1 MGYMNMEYS
10 ISDQLIRV
18 KQLKN
23 NGEFVEAL
31 QMINE
36 LENEEDFSLQE
47 QFDCHHLKGC
57 LLFEQGY
64 MDEALEYVELAYK
77 ESQQLK
83 NNLLIL
89 DTILTKSNIFRYS
102 GRLENAINCVNKAEQ
117 LLNTLDHISP
127 IQFKEKSAYIMYI
140 KGYIY
145 CAKGD
150 LNMSLMYAE
159 KGLQLA
165 SELNNKRL
173 IMFNAGCLGVIYAW
187 RGDFDTAQKYSKQRL
202 KLAKDVND
210 KQSIIGALNN
220 IGTTF
225 RDRGDFNQ
233 AMKYIKQSLTL
244 CEEINSFK
252 TPAILDTLCRLAI
265 EMDSFEA
272 AQECLEHIKS
282 FTIKR
287 DKKILFGYDIYDLTK
302 ALVLKKSPNNGD
314 KLRARELLKK
324 ILERNEVDFESK
336 IIALLNLCDLLL
348 IQLHQTNNIKI
359 IDDINLYIQQ
369 ILDIAKEQKSY
380 WLLAETHLF
389 RAKLKL
395 IIFEFEEAEQL
406 LTQAL
411 HIAEKYGQDLLTK
424 QITNEQDE
432 LSKTIS
438 KWDKL
443 KRSNANL
450 TTRMDLAGL
459 DSQIRRMLK
468 KRHKN

>member
-47 QFDCHHLKGC
+47 QFDYHHLKGS

-64 MDEALEYVELAYK
+64 MDEALEYVDLAYK
-77 ESQQLK
+77 ESQKLK
-83 NNLLIL
+83 NNLLTL

-102 GRLENAINCVNKAEQ
+102 GRLDNAINCVNKAEQ

-127 IQFKEKSAYIMYI
+127 LQFKEKSAYIMYV

-150 LNMSLMYAE
+150 LNMSLMCAE

-173 IMFNAGCLGVIYAW
+173 IMINAGCLGVVYGW
-187 RGDFDTAQKYSKQRL
+187 KGDLETSQKYSKQRL
-202 KLAKDVND
+202 KLAKEVND

-220 IGTTF
+220 IGSIC
-225 RDRGDFNQ
+225 RDKGDFNQ

-265 EMDSFEA
+265 EMDSFET
-272 AQECLEHIKS
+272 AQECLEYIKR
-282 FTIKR
+282 FTDQR
-287 DKKILFGYDIYDLTK
+287 DKKVLFGYDIYNLTK
-302 ALVLKKSPNNGD
+302 ALVLKKSPINGD

-324 ILERNEVDFESK
+324 VLEKNEVDFESK

-348 IQLHQTNNIKI
+348 EELHQTNNIKI
-359 IDDINLYIQQ
+359 LDDINLYIQQ
-369 ILDIAKEQKSY
+369 ILDTAKEQKSY
-380 WLLAETHLF
+380 WLLAETHIF
-389 RAKLKL
+389 QAKLKL
-395 IIFEFEEAEQL
+395 ITFEFEEAQQL

-411 HIAEKYGQDLLTK
+411 HIAEKYSQNLLTK
-424 QITNEQDE
+424 QITNEQEE
-432 LSKTIS
+432 LSKTLS

-443 KRSNANL
+443 KRSKTNL
-450 TTRMDLAGL
+450 SMRLDLAGL
-459 DSQIRRMLK
+459 DNQIRRMLK